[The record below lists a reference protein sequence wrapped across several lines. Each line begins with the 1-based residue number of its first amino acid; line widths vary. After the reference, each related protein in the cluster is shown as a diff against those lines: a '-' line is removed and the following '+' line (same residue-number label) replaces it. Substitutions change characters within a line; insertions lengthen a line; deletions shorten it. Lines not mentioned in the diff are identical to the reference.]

1 MKKLMNLSVLII
13 LLVILS
19 SCGASNAFILNQNQ
33 NATQVHLASGNYR
46 VVDKVRGSADV
57 SYVLVFGGMKKKQL
71 FANAYADLMNNADLT
86 TGSRALVNMVSE
98 EHIGGVPPFF
108 YKRTVTVSAN
118 IIEFDKTSSGR

>member
-1 MKKLMNLSVLII
+1 MKKLLNLSVVVI

-19 SCGASNAFILNQNQ
+19 SCGASNAFMLNQNQ

-57 SYVLVFGGMKKKQL
+57 SYVLIFGGMKKKQL
-71 FANAYADLMNNADLT
+71 FANAYANMMDQADLS
-86 TGSRALVNMVSE
+86 TGSRALVNMVTE
-98 EHIGGVPPFF
+98 EHLGGVPPFF

-118 IIEFDKTSSGR
+118 IIEFDKTSSAK

>member
-1 MKKLMNLSVLII
+1 MKKLMNLSVPII
-13 LLVILS
+13 LLVMLS